1 MNVSSVRRFDSLR
14 VFIKHAKNYEQ
25 YDAMNITI
33 IQVVFTIHI
42 KYIAEMLI
50 FFLGWQGRDHDGRGT
65 KATKGI
71 NEGEGLQ
78 TINPEIHSQ
87 RGRSSQGSD
96 PPALS
101 NLP

>member
-1 MNVSSVRRFDSLR
+1 MYVKGVRRFDSLR
-14 VFIKHAKNYEQ
+14 VFIKHAYEQ

-33 IQVVFTIHI
+33 IQVVFTIHN
-42 KYIAEMLI
+42 KYITEMLI
-50 FFLGWQGRDHDGRGT
+50 FFVGWRSRDHDGRGT
-65 KATKGI
+65 KASKGI
-71 NEGEGLQ
+71 DEGEGLQ

>member
-1 MNVSSVRRFDSLR
+1 MNVNGVRRFDSLR
-14 VFIKHAKNYEQ
+14 VFIKHAKKYEQ
-25 YDAMNITI
+25 YDALNITV
-33 IQVVFTIHI
+33 IQVVFIIHI
-42 KYIAEMLI
+42 KYITEMLI
-50 FFLGWQGRDHDGRGT
+50 FFMGWRSRDHDGRGT